1 MIRFVLLLF
10 ISVNAFASIESKAFG
25 DIEVK
30 IIKDDGNY
38 LQAAQVFYKDRLLWD
53 GGCEHYWGC
62 QIYILNHQEPEIK
75 YFDGAPTRHSK
86 HISELDIENL
96 KPFKYYNQGPHIG
109 FLIATYGA
117 SAKSTSETIVNI
129 SMKDGYVMER
139 YTATHLDS
147 WSPYSYFDLNDGIVS
162 TPYEYKSWVAEY
174 LQP

>member
-1 MIRFVLLLF
+1 MIRLALLL
-10 ISVNAFASIESKAFG
+10 ILSVNTFASIESKTFD

-30 IIKDDGNY
+30 IIKDDGSY

-62 QIYILNHQEPEIK
+62 QIYILNHQKPDIK
-75 YFDGAPTRHSK
+75 YFDGAPQESK
-86 HISELDIENL
+86 DISELDIANL
-96 KPFKYYNQGPHIG
+96 QPFEYYNQGPHIG

-117 SAKSTSETIVNI
+117 TAKSTSETIVKI
-129 SMKDGYVMER
+129 SMKDGYVMEQ
-139 YTATHLDS
+139 YKATHLDS
-147 WSPYSYFDLNDGIVS
+147 WSPYSYFDTNDGIVA